1 MSALLAKALE
11 QVNALPTDEQDV
23 IASLILESLADE
35 AAWRR
40 RFAEKREIIQRMARE
55 AIAEDD
61 SGETMPLSAL
71 LDA

>member
-1 MSALLAKALE
+1 MSVLLAKALE
-11 QVNALPTDEQDV
+11 QVNALPSDEQDV
-23 IASLILESLADE
+23 IASLILESLSDE
-35 AAWRR
+35 ASWRQ

-61 SGETMPLSAL
+61 SCETMPLSAL